1 MLRLSVPFISAL
13 VGVALAAGA
22 SSAQQTSPKKSA
34 PSDQPQAVSELDRL
48 FMALKRA
55 QSAGE
60 AQAIAN
66 QIWRRWTKGPDA
78 QAGETIRQ
86 IMAARRVRNLAT
98 ALSLCNRLTQRLPG
112 YAEGWNQK
120 ATVLFEM
127 GRLDR
132 SLETVEK
139 VLKLEPRHFGALAG
153 KGIILLRQ
161 GRVKLAQ
168 KAIRRAVEIHP
179 YLPERRFLSKPP
191 GERI

>member
-1 MLRLSVPFISAL
+1 MLRISASLITAL
-13 VGVALAAGA
+13 VCVALFAGA
-22 SSAQQTSPKKSA
+22 AAAQQTSRDESA

-48 FMALKRA
+48 FTALKRA

-60 AQAIAN
+60 AQVIAS
-66 QIWRRWTKGPDA
+66 QIWQRWTEGPDE
-78 QAGETIRQ
+78 QAGETIKQ
-86 IMAARRVRNLAT
+86 IMAARGVRDLEK
-98 ALSLCNRLTQRLPG
+98 ALSLCNRLTKRLPG

-120 ATVLFEM
+120 ATVLFEI

-139 VLKLEPRHFGALAG
+139 VLELEPRHFGALAG
-153 KGIILLRQ
+153 KGLILLRQ

-179 YLPERRFLSKPP
+179 YLPERRFLAKPP

>member
-1 MLRLSVPFISAL
+1 MLRLSSLLISAL
-13 VGVALAAGA
+13 VCVAVGAGA

-48 FMALKRA
+48 FGALKRA
-55 QSAGE
+55 QSARE
-60 AQAIAN
+60 ARAIAS
-66 QIWRRWTKGPDA
+66 QIWRRWTEGPDE

-86 IMAARRVRNLAT
+86 ILAARRVRDLKKALA
-98 ALSLCNRLTQRLPG
+98 LCDRLTSRLPG

-139 VLKLEPRHFGALAG
+139 VLELEPRHFGALAG